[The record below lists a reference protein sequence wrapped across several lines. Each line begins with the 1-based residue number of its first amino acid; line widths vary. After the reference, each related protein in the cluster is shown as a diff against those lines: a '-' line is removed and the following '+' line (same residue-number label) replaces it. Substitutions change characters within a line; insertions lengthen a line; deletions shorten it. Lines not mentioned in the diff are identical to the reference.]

1 MEEILF
7 CLKNRIDDLLKT
19 GRQIVVAIDGNCT
32 AGKTTLAS
40 VLEKEYDCNVFHMD
54 DFFLR
59 PEQRTAQRY
68 AEPGGNVDY
77 ERFRE
82 EVLVPLK
89 KGTAFSYRPFSCKTF
104 SLSNA
109 VEVTPKALNIV
120 EGTYCLHPYFGD
132 VYDLTLF
139 LSIDPQLQRERIYQ
153 RPAHLIERFFTDW
166 IPMETGYFEAFQ
178 IPGSA
183 DVRLQAKT
191 DHLERVDN
199 R

>member
-7 CLKNRIDDLLKT
+7 CLKKRIDDLLKT

-68 AEPGGNVDY
+68 AQPGGNVDY

-89 KGTAFSYRPFSCKTF
+89 KGAGFSYRPFSCKTF

-178 IPGSA
+178 IPESA